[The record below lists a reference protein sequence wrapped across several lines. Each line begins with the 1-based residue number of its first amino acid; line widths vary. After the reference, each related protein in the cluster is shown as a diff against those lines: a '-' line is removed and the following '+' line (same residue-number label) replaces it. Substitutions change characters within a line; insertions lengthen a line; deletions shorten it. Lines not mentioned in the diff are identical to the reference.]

1 MNIYLM
7 IGSPGAGKSQYCT
20 VFLGNVQV
28 ISCDLIRESMFGPLR
43 SYEIRQIV
51 LEKIKATI
59 KEKVQLGEDIVLDTT
74 YFNEMSSRAFLFDFD
89 NAIKVHAIYVNTPLE
104 ECLIRNKQR
113 APERVIPDKM
123 LEMLYERISPPSREE
138 RFESITVIN
147 STRP

>member
-1 MNIYLM
+1 M

-20 VFLGNVQV
+20 VFLENIQV

-74 YFNEMSSRAFLFDFD
+74 YFNEISSRAFLFDFD
-89 NAIKVHAIYVNTPLE
+89 NGIKVHAIYINTPLK
-104 ECLIRNKQR
+104 ECLVRNKQR
-113 APERVIPDKM
+113 TPERVIPEKM

-138 RFESITVIN
+138 RFESITIIN

>member
-1 MNIYLM
+1 M

-20 VFLGNVQV
+20 VFFDNIQV

-74 YFNEMSSRAFLFDFD
+74 YFNEMSSRAFLFDLD
-89 NAIKVHAIYVNTPLE
+89 NDIKVHAIYVNTPLK

-113 APERVIPDKM
+113 APERVIPERM

>member
-20 VFLGNVQV
+20 VFLENIQV

-74 YFNEMSSRAFLFDFD
+74 YFNEISSRAFLFDFD
-89 NAIKVHAIYVNTPLE
+89 NGIKVHAIYINTPLK
-104 ECLIRNKQR
+104 ECLVRNKQR
-113 APERVIPDKM
+113 APERVIPEKM

-138 RFESITVIN
+138 RFESITIIN